1 MRRLCQNVGKVIL
14 PQHRLDPLSAQGGGI
29 GRASGRADHPP
40 ALRDQQ
46 AGQCLRGIA
55 MAKGKQRFHPDNIG
69 VIGSAGKVVDFL
81 ILPCANQD
89 MNDPDLTSA
98 LALRG
103 TDETLRLYRDWA
115 ASYESG
121 FVADMGYRL
130 PAHVAGAFVAAGG
143 VGPVL
148 DVGAGTGLLAAHLRE
163 LRFAGQI
170 DGIDL
175 SPDMLAVAATKGIY
189 RDLTVA
195 DITRPLPTGACYRGI
210 VSSGTFTAGHVGQE
224 AIALLLDV
232 AEPEAL
238 FALSINERVWT
249 VQGFDVALHGL
260 AEAGRIHA
268 LHLIEVE
275 VYTKAALA
283 LDPAHAKDHAMVALF
298 RAS

>member
-1 MRRLCQNVGKVIL
+1 VAEGEQ
-14 PQHRLDPLSAQGGGI
+14 S
-29 GRASGRADHPP
+29 
-40 ALRDQQ
+40 
-46 AGQCLRGIA
+46 
-55 MAKGKQRFHPDNIG
+55 FHADNIG
-69 VIGSAGKVVDFL
+69 AMRPAGKVVDFL
-81 ILPCANQD
+81 ILPCANQR

-115 ASYESG
+115 ASYDSG

-143 VGPVL
+143 TGPVL
-148 DVGAGTGLLAAHLRE
+148 DVGAGTGLLAAHLRD
-163 LRFAGQI
+163 LGFAGEI

-195 DITRPLPTGACYRGI
+195 DITRPLVTPARYRGI
-210 VSSGTFTAGHVGQE
+210 VSSGTFTAGHVGPE
-224 AIALLLDV
+224 AIALLLGV
-232 AEPEAL
+232 AEPDAL

-249 VQGFDVALHGL
+249 AQGFDTALQGL
-260 AEAGRIHA
+260 ADTGRIHA

>member
-1 MRRLCQNVGKVIL
+1 
-14 PQHRLDPLSAQGGGI
+14 
-29 GRASGRADHPP
+29 
-40 ALRDQQ
+40 
-46 AGQCLRGIA
+46 
-55 MAKGKQRFHPDNIG
+55 
-69 VIGSAGKVVDFL
+69 
-81 ILPCANQD
+81 

-115 ASYESG
+115 ATYDSG

-143 VGPVL
+143 TGPVL
-148 DVGAGTGLLAAHLRE
+148 DVGAGTGLLAAHLRD
-163 LRFAGQI
+163 LGFAGLI
-170 DGIDL
+170 DGVDL
-175 SPDMLAVAATKGIY
+175 SPDMLAIAAAKGIY

-195 DITRPLPTGACYRGI
+195 DITRPLPTLSRYRGV
-210 VSSGTFTAGHVGQE
+210 VSSGTFTAGHVGPE
-224 AIALLLDV
+224 AIGLLLDV
-232 AEPEAL
+232 AEPDAL

-249 VQGFDVALHGL
+249 AQGFDTALQGL
-260 AEAGRIHA
+260 ADTGRIHA
-268 LHLIEVE
+268 LQLIEVE